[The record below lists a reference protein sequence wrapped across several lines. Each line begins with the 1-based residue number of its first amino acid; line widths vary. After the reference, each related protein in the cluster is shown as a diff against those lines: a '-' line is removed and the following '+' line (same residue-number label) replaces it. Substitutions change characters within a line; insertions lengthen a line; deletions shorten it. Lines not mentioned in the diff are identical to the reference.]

1 MEINFRESGKIT
13 LVELSGE
20 IDGKT
25 ASQAQEKILPLVKE
39 DCRLVLDLSRVGF
52 MSSAGLRFLL
62 SLRRQMPYGGNL
74 VLTSLPEQI
83 KDTMAITGF
92 LDLFTIF
99 ETQSE
104 AVNFLS

>member
-1 MEINFRESGKIT
+1 MEINLREAGKVT

-20 IDGKT
+20 LDGKT
-25 ASQAQEKILPLVKE
+25 APLAQEKILPLVKD
-39 DCRLVLDLSRVGF
+39 DCRLALDLSRVGF

-62 SLRRQMPYGGNL
+62 SLRRQVPYSGNL
-74 VLTSLPEQI
+74 VLTNLPEQI

-99 ETQSE
+99 ETQNE

>member
-1 MEINFRESGKIT
+1 MEINFKDTGKVI
-13 LVELSGE
+13 LIEVSGE

-25 ASQAQEKILPLVKE
+25 APQAQEKILPLVK
-39 DCRLVLDLSRVGF
+39 DNCRLILNMSRVGF

-62 SLRRQMPYGGNL
+62 SLRRQVPYSGNL
-74 VLTSLPEQI
+74 VLTNLPEQI

-99 ETQSE
+99 ETEQE

>member
-1 MEINFRESGKIT
+1 MEINFRDTGKVI
-13 LVELSGE
+13 VIEVSGE

-25 ASQAQEKILPLVKE
+25 APQAQEKILPLVK
-39 DCRLVLDLSRVGF
+39 DNCRLILDMNRVGF

-62 SLRRQMPYGGNL
+62 SLRRQVPYSGNL
-74 VLTSLPEQI
+74 VLTNLPEQI

-99 ETQSE
+99 ETQQE

>member
-1 MEINFRESGKIT
+1 MEINLKEAGKVT

-25 ASQAQEKILPLVKE
+25 APLAQEKILPLVK
-39 DCRLVLDLSRVGF
+39 DSCRLVLDLSRVGF

-62 SLRRQMPYGGNL
+62 SLRRQMPYNGNL
-74 VLTSLPEQI
+74 VLTNLPEQI
-83 KDTMAITGF
+83 KDTMEITGF
-92 LDLFTIF
+92 LALFTIF
-99 ETQSE
+99 ESQDA

>member
-1 MEINFRESGKIT
+1 MEINFRDAGRVKI
-13 LVELSGE
+13 VELSGE
-20 IDGKT
+20 VDGKT
-25 ASQAQEKILPLVKE
+25 APQAQEKILPLVK
-39 DCRLVLDLSRVGF
+39 DGCRLVLDMSQVGF

-62 SLRRQMPYGGNL
+62 SLRRQVPASGNL

-92 LDLFTIF
+92 LELFTIF
-99 ETQSE
+99 NTTQE

>member
-1 MEINFRESGKIT
+1 MDINFKNIGTIILIE
-13 LVELSGE
+13 VSGE

-25 ASQAQEKILPLVKE
+25 APQAQEKILPLVK
-39 DCRLVLDLSRVGF
+39 DNCRLVLDMSRVGF

-62 SLRRQMPYGGNL
+62 SLRRQVPYSGNL

-99 ETQSE
+99 ETTQE
-104 AVNFLS
+104 AINFLS